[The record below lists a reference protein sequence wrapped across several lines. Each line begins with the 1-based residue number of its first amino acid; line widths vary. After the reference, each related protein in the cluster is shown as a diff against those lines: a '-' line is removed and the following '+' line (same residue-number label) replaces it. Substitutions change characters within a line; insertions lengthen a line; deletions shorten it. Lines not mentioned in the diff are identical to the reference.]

1 MIKNMNKP
9 SDEEILRG
17 KIDMNLVTKLIYSN
31 VSPYKIEAAT
41 GIPNNNIYKLRH
53 GERNIINLNV
63 KTVYSLS
70 EYAKKIGIK

>member
-1 MIKNMNKP
+1 MIKKLNKP
-9 SDEEILRG
+9 SEEEILKG
-17 KIDMNLVTKLIYSN
+17 KIDMNLVTKLIYSD

-41 GIPNNNIYKLRH
+41 GIPNNNIYKLRQ
-53 GERNIINLNV
+53 GERKIVNLNV